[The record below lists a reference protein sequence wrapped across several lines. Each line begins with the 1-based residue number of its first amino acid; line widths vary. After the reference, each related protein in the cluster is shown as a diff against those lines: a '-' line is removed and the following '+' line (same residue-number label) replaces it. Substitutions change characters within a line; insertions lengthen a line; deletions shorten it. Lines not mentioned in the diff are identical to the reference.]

1 MDQFSHCFANDG
13 LILNVKWQ
21 EICLPVRNAARAC
34 REQGS
39 GTWIHSEFSPKL
51 TRPPIHK
58 TVYRTGGGVVVSG
71 FVFLYIVCNISFHI
85 YVMIL
90 AFSGGF
96 LLPHINYIGV
106 FHQH

>member
-58 TVYRTGGGVVVSG
+58 TVYRTGGGFPG

-85 YVMIL
+85 YIMIL

>member
-39 GTWIHSEFSPKL
+39 GTWIYSEFSPKL

-58 TVYRTGGGVVVSG
+58 TDYRTVGGFSG
-71 FVFLYIVCNISFHI
+71 LVFLYIVCNISFHI